1 MEEGKTVDFP
11 KLVGEMKASFGGDI
25 EVQFFFICL
34 LHLANEYGLHL
45 QKDQAGVLMVRKKV

>member
-1 MEEGKTVDFP
+1 MEEGKTVNFP
-11 KLVGEMKASFGGDI
+11 QLVGEMKASFGGEI

-45 QKDQAGVLMVRKKV
+45 QKTEEGVLMVRKKM